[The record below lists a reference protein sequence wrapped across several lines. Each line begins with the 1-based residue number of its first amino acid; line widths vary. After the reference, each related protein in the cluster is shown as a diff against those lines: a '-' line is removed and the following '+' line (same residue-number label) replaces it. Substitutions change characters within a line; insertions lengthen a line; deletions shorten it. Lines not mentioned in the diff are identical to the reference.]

1 MSSRY
6 TYCSNTP
13 GKTSRNQRVL
23 KIPIWKSHYQLIL
36 AHVNVTKDILLLEDR
51 PLFFIS
57 YLFCSWNTIW
67 QKLHG
72 IFSKIITQVARIT
85 QGKWQSSLFFFKHVR
100 PLQILLVPSITKG
113 ARDLFVHLNGAGKE
127 LVLILHLQRK
137 RWESE
142 PQMVGFHYHVEVI
155 LNALYAGCT

>member
-36 AHVNVTKDILLLEDR
+36 AHVNVTKDILLVEDR

-57 YLFCSWNTIW
+57 YLFCSWSTIW

-72 IFSKIITQVARIT
+72 VFSKIITQVARIT
-85 QGKWQSSLFFFKHVR
+85 ESDNLPFSFSNMLDPFKFYR
-100 PLQILLVPSITKG
+100 SP
-113 ARDLFVHLNGAGKE
+113 A
-127 LVLILHLQRK
+127 LQRELGIFLYTWMGLGK
-137 RWESE
+137 NWSWFFIFRGSDENQNHRWL
-142 PQMVGFHYHVEVI
+142 GFI
-155 LNALYAGCT
+155 TMLK